1 VDDDDDDYIIAV
13 LFLVAGH
20 SAPLPGRSHRP
31 IGHRSLSPALS
42 SLPLPVSFIS
52 PFIFRNMPSP
62 QTIVA
67 AEEVCERLKVMIRQE
82 SDYMIP
88 DYLTPAW
95 QAGLAAAEVSDP
107 STTDNNGD
115 EPSPSSSEPINVLW
129 RDKICEWCYNLVDH
143 YELARESVSV
153 AMNIVDRYVSS
164 RFITP
169 KTYTIVAVTA
179 IHIAIKLV
187 SPWKLRMNHLLDLCA
202 GKYTAGD
209 IASMELVILNALSW
223 RVHPPSAFDF
233 CGELIDS
240 SFTESTPD
248 ALNDLQDKARYL
260 TELAVIDYFFVTKL
274 PSSVALAAIMNALEL
289 TRNQVD
295 PRDKDRFTSRVGQV
309 GLDASDEEV
318 IQCYTRL
325 RVMYRNNTS
334 EEEEEPEVGGR
345 GQGSP
350 TGVGE
355 LANTPSKKRKRIQ
368 EDKEGRLITEH
379 GEEIARFEPV

>member
-1 VDDDDDDYIIAV
+1 
-13 LFLVAGH
+13 
-20 SAPLPGRSHRP
+20 
-31 IGHRSLSPALS
+31 
-42 SLPLPVSFIS
+42 
-52 PFIFRNMPSP
+52 MPSP

-67 AEEVCERLKVMIRQE
+67 TEEVCERLKVMIRQE
-82 SDYMIP
+82 IDYMIP

-115 EPSPSSSEPINVLW
+115 ESSPSSSEPINVLW

-260 TELAVIDYFFVTKL
+260 TELAVIDYFFITRK
-274 PSSVALAAIMNALEL
+274 PSSVALASILVALEL
-289 TRNQVD
+289 TRDQVD

-334 EEEEEPEVGGR
+334 AEEEEPEVGGR